1 MSGAGLWTCPDCL
14 SLMPVGEREDHR
26 RHHTGH
32 MVAHDYV
39 SGGSQDLV
47 IKDSDDIRTVTIFGI
62 KYAMELFRLMATA
75 DIGRVFKILARR
87 DGSVTLQSIDLSAQF
102 TRRTELEAFVQ
113 LVGNTLD
120 LHADDTEVGIAFR
133 QLLRSTLG

>member
-14 SLMPVGEREDHR
+14 SLMPLGEKEDHR
-26 RHHTGH
+26 RHHQS
-32 MVAHDYV
+32 AHAYV
-39 SGGSQDLV
+39 EGGSKDLV
-47 IKDSDDIRTVTIFGI
+47 IRESDDIHTVTIFGI
-62 KYAMELFRLMATA
+62 KYSLELFRLMATA

-87 DGSVTLQSIDLSAQF
+87 DGLVTLQSIDLSAQF

-120 LHADDTEVGIAFR
+120 LHADDTELGIAFR
-133 QLLRSTLG
+133 QLLRSTL